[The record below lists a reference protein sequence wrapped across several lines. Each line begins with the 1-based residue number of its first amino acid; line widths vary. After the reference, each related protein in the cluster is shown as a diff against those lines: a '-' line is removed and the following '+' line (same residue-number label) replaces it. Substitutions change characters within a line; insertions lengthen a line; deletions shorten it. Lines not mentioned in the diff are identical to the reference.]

1 MKSNGLMFDFSW
13 GLRIFPV
20 YHVRDKTKNIFFY
33 LVLLTNCSK
42 KSSNSL
48 QIKAATYVTQSPRIL
63 RMAVNLVNPL
73 FLVIIFRLV
82 FDINYTDNHQARA
95 SSSKSYNLT
104 EQEKDAIEELRLW
117 ALQKES
123 LNKKFVI
130 TNLKDLSTSQTFV
143 NLLCQVV
150 SKSYTEASN
159 GIALTL
165 WDGSPPACQ
174 STSVEPLSE
183 QGELKSEELIHKSAG
198 KCVEVF
204 LYDNHVEG
212 EVRKVSPGNFVCIR
226 NVHIKEL
233 EASAD
238 MTTDKPEVTYLIIS

>member
-13 GLRIFPV
+13 GLI
-20 YHVRDKTKNIFFY
+20 HDKTKNIFFY

-82 FDINYTDNHQARA
+82 FDINYTDNHQAWA
-95 SSSKSYNLT
+95 SSKSYNLT
-104 EQEKDAIEELRLW
+104 EQEKDAIEELQLW

-150 SKSYTEASN
+150 SKSYTEASK

-212 EVRKVSPGNFVCIR
+212 EVRKVSPGDFVCIR